1 MSMLPERV
9 LLYGK
14 DEALPERRALRA
26 GPVALTWEGGDLRT
40 VKVGGREV
48 LRRVYVAIRDRNW
61 GTVPNEISNLTM
73 DVRPDSFEITFDAAN
88 RAGEIDFTWRGRV
101 TGTAD
106 GMVRYTL
113 DGVANSTFM
122 KNRIGFC
129 VLHPQEAAGSRCRIE
144 HADGTAEEA
153 ELPVY
158 IRADQP
164 VQPFA
169 DIGALAHQVDDG
181 LWAEVRFAGDLFEM
195 EDQRNWTDASYKI
208 FSTPLRLPYPAEVQA
223 GTRISQNIELRV
235 QDGRKAP
242 AAAEGPGAG
251 LSFGPV
257 AGAAARPLP
266 PIGLGVASH
275 GQPLTAQEVE
285 RLRLLHLGH
294 LRVDL
299 RPADEGM
306 ESVLRR
312 ATEEAHALG
321 VPLEMAVF
329 LHETPQ
335 ALQAQLERLR
345 AAFVAVQPPVSAW
358 LVYPAREVFWGGSPT
373 AEIVAAARPV
383 LTALAPDAP
392 FASGTDADFI
402 FLQRNLPPLDL
413 VDALAYSITPQV
425 HAFDNLSLVET
436 LGCQAAT
443 VASAAR
449 LGEGRPVFVS
459 PVTLKLRHNP
469 YATAAEPPT
478 PPGQL
483 PPPVDPRQLSL
494 FGAGWTLGSV
504 KYLAESGAARVT
516 FFETTGW
523 RGVMESAAGS
533 SAPAKFPSLPGAVFP
548 LYHVLADAGAF
559 AGGEVIPA
567 RSSDPLAVDGMVL
580 RKGGDLLALVANL
593 TSEAQTVT
601 LYGLPGNVEVRVLDA
616 AAAEDAMRAPETF
629 RAVPGAPQRTA
640 DGRLDLALPPYAV
653 ARVAGSSG

>member
-1 MSMLPERV
+1 MLPERV

-14 DEALPERRALRA
+14 DEALTERRPLRA
-26 GPVALTWEGGDLRT
+26 GPVTLTWEEGDLRT

-61 GTVPNEISNLTM
+61 GTVPNELSNLEL

-101 TGTAD
+101 TGTPD
-106 GMVRYTL
+106 GVVRYTL

-144 HADGTAEEA
+144 HADGRVEEA

-169 DIGALAHQVDDG
+169 DMGALAHQVEDG

-223 GTRISQNIELRV
+223 GTRISQSIELRA
-235 QDGRKAP
+235 QDTRQM
-242 AAAEGPGAG
+242 AAVAAQAPGAG
-251 LSFGPV
+251 LTFGPV
-257 AGAAARPLP
+257 PGAAPRPLP
-266 PIGLGVASH
+266 PLGLGMASH
-275 GQPLTAQEVE
+275 GQPLSEPEIE
-285 RLRLLHLGH
+285 RLRLLNLGH

-299 RPADEGM
+299 RPAADGM
-306 ESVLRR
+306 ESTLRR
-312 ATEEAHALG
+312 AAEEARALG
-321 VPLEMAVF
+321 VLLEIAVF
-329 LHETPQ
+329 LEESPR
-335 ALQAQLERLR
+335 ALQAQLERLQ
-345 AAFVAVQPPVSAW
+345 AAFVAVQPPVAAW

-373 AEIVAAARPV
+373 TEVVAAVRPV
-383 LTALAPDAP
+383 LTALAPGAP

-449 LGEGRPVFVS
+449 LGQGRPVFVG
-459 PVTLKLRHNP
+459 PVTLKLRRNP

-478 PPGQL
+478 PPGEL
-483 PPPVDPRQLSL
+483 PPQVDPRQLSL

-523 RGVMESAAGS
+523 RGVMETAAGS
-533 SAPAKFPSLPGAVFP
+533 PAPARFASLPGAVFP
-548 LYHVLADAGAF
+548 LYHVLADVGAF
-559 AGGEVIPA
+559 AGGDVIPA
-567 RSSDPLAVDGMVL
+567 RSADPLAVDGLML
-580 RKGGDLLALVANL
+580 RKGGDVLALVANL
-593 TSEAQTVT
+593 APEARTVT
-601 LYGLPGNVEVRVLDA
+601 LRGLPERVAVRVLDA
-616 AAAEDAMRAPETF
+616 AAAEKAMSAPETF
-629 RAVPGAPQRTA
+629 RARAASQVARG
-640 DGRLDLALPPYAV
+640 GSLDLVLPPYAL
-653 ARVAGSSG
+653 ARVAGSVV